1 MEINYQIYTG
11 MPKQEVLDRILSLHA
26 GIFGESGQL
35 ESKMAV
41 KPKLLV
47 VVAACQDEV
56 IGYKM
61 GYELEEGKF
70 YSWLGGVDEEFRGK
84 GIASRLM
91 EMQHEYIKRRG
102 YIVVRTKTMNKW
114 RDMLIL
120 NIKHGFDVMETYIDE
135 KGMHKIILEKKLRD

>member
-1 MEINYQIYTG
+1 MEVNYQIYAG
-11 MPKQEVLDRILSLHA
+11 MPKQEMLDKILPLHA
-26 GIFGESGQL
+26 SIFGESGQL
-35 ESKMAV
+35 ESKMAD
-41 KPKLLV
+41 KPKQLV
-47 VVAACQDEV
+47 AVAACQERV

-61 GYELEEGKF
+61 GYELEESKF
-70 YSWLGGVDEEFRGK
+70 YSWLGGVDEEFRGS

-102 YIVVRTKTMNKW
+102 YRLVRTKTMNKW